1 MCKKATN
8 DNRIYPHFPTPEKLT
23 NQDKPTKALITSSAT
38 SLHSQ
43 LADQIREMIYSRE
56 LISGEKILSEHELM
70 NRFGISRGTV
80 RHAIETLVNEGLL
93 LRVHGKGTY
102 VAEEGL
108 SHPAGVRP
116 LSFAESLKNQ
126 GMEFETKVLEKK
138 VLPAPEN
145 VKNELQASTSDLIC
159 FLRRVRYVGG
169 EPILCQESWTNLSEC
184 PGYEK
189 ADFQVE
195 PAFSAAERCSGKKIA
210 YSKIRYTARAAG
222 VEHGRYLHCD
232 ENSPILVLEQTIRF
246 ADKTPFEWSLTWLT
260 SGQAVVGDAIQP
272 RNARAHR

>member
-23 NQDKPTKALITSSAT
+23 SQDKPTKALITSSAT

-56 LISGEKILSEHELM
+56 LVSGEKILSEHELM

-80 RHAIETLVNEGLL
+80 RHAIETLINEGLL

-126 GMEFETKVLEKK
+126 GMAFETKVLEKK

-145 VKNELQASTSDLIC
+145 VKNELQASSSDLIC
-159 FLRRVRYVGG
+159 FLRRVRYVDG
-169 EPILCQESWTNLSEC
+169 
-184 PGYEK
+184 
-189 ADFQVE
+189 
-195 PAFSAAERCSGKKIA
+195 
-210 YSKIRYTARAAG
+210 
-222 VEHGRYLHCD
+222 
-232 ENSPILVLEQTIRF
+232 
-246 ADKTPFEWSLTWLT
+246 
-260 SGQAVVGDAIQP
+260 
-272 RNARAHR
+272 